1 MSTGFVTDWLP
12 TFPPVMDS
20 SLTFYLI
27 LGGLLVGFI
36 ILGMMKGM
44 IKMLLFGAAVLS
56 AMAAYFWLSKYGF
69 TYLSF
74 ITSDPREWMV
84 TGLSIGGAVAVFFIF
99 MHGLFWFSNVFSWGR
114 RMGFGGTKGI
124 ITTLLMVMVVCWV
137 GVMCVFY
144 YGSMAEMTR
153 ARELALYHMDPN
165 RTISLP
171 TIYSVKK
178 SITDNPHLKWLVTI
192 SPEHDP
198 ERLALAKMIAYL
210 ATLSPDLSDQRRAQL
225 DCYMPRSRVTSRI
238 LSLKG
243 LSEDQS
249 IRAAVQKGDVQGLYN
264 DVKLTRFL
272 EDQNVREVLSHLDVD
287 RILGFVSENRHTA
300 PSGNEYIPEATPITE

>member
-1 MSTGFVTDWLP
+1 
-12 TFPPVMDS
+12 MDS
-20 SLTFYLI
+20 SLTFYLV
-27 LGGLLVGFI
+27 LGALLVGFI
-36 ILGMMKGM
+36 VLGMLKGM

-84 TGLSIGGAVAVFFIF
+84 TVLSVGGAAAVFFIF
-99 MHGLFWFSNVFSWGR
+99 MHGLFWFSDVFAWGR
-114 RMGFGGTKGI
+114 RMGFGGAKGI
-124 ITTLLMVMVVCWV
+124 VTTILMAAVVCWV
-137 GVMCVFY
+137 GVMCIFY

-171 TIYSVKK
+171 AIYSVKK
-178 SITDNPHLKWLVTI
+178 SITDNPHLNWLVTI

-198 ERLALAKMIAYL
+198 ERLSLAKMIAYL
-210 ATLSPDLSDQRRAQL
+210 VTLSPELSDQRRTQL
-225 DCYMPRSRVTSRI
+225 DCYMPRSRITSRV
-238 LSLKG
+238 LSLKS
-243 LSEDQS
+243 LSEDPA
-249 IRAAVQKGDVQGLYN
+249 IRLLVEKGDMQGLYN

-272 EDQNVREVLSHLDVD
+272 EDQDVRTVLSQLDVD
-287 RILGFVSENRHTA
+287 RVLGFVTETSQTS
-300 PSGNEYIPEATPITE
+300 PSGNEYIPEATPIEE